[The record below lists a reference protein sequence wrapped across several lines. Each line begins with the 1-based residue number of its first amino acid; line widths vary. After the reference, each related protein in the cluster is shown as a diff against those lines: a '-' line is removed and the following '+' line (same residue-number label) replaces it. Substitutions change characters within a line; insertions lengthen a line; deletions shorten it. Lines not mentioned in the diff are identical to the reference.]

1 METVSFPGNAMD
13 HKNDRQLIYGSLLTY
28 LQMGASIVIGLLYTP
43 FLLRILGQEE
53 YGLYSTIASTIA
65 ILSILSLGF
74 GSSYVRY
81 FMKYRTAGDEEG
93 IARLNGLY
101 IAVFSVIGVIA
112 LACGLYLTAHMELLF
127 DTGLKESQYVTA
139 RILMILLAVDLGI
152 SFPMSVFNNYIIAHE
167 RYVFLKL
174 TSILNTVVS
183 PLITLPVL
191 LLGYGSVGMTAVTV
205 LVSVVVYII
214 QIAYCRRE
222 LRVRITFRNLE
233 KGLVREIAI
242 FSSFIAINIVVDQ
255 INNNLDKVIITRF
268 CGTAAAAVYAIGQ
281 QISIYYTSFST
292 AISSMFTPRIHA
304 IVQSHP
310 DDVSYLRRELTGL
323 FIRVGRLQFFLLALI
338 LTGFI
343 FFGRPFIHLWAGPE
357 YAGSYPIA
365 LLLLIPGTV
374 PLIQNIGI
382 EIQRAQNLH
391 QYRSILYGGMAVLN
405 LIISIYLCRRL
416 GALGCAIGTAIA
428 VLLANGLA
436 MNILYQKKI
445 NIDVIAFWKDILRTL
460 PGMILPVLCGAA
472 MVRFMD
478 LYRLPVMLL
487 GIVVYAAVFAAS
499 VWFLSMNGEEKAL
512 VTGLWKRRSTE

>member
-1 METVSFPGNAMD
+1 MD

-43 FLLRILGQEE
+43 FILRTLGQEE
-53 YGLYSTIASTIA
+53 YGLYSTIASTISL
-65 ILSILSLGF
+65 LSILSLGF

-81 FMKYRTAGDEEG
+81 FMKYRTSGDEDG

-101 IAVFSVIGVIA
+101 ITVFSVIGVIA
-112 LACGLYLTAHMELLF
+112 LACGFYLTAHMELLF
-127 DTGLKESQYVTA
+127 GAGLKESQHVTA
-139 RILMILLAVDLGI
+139 RILMILLAVNLGI

-191 LLGYGSVGMTAVTV
+191 LLGYGSIGMTAVTV
-205 LVSVVVYII
+205 IVSAVVYVI
-214 QIAYCRRE
+214 QIAYCRKE
-222 LRVRITFRNLE
+222 LRIRITFRNLE
-233 KGLVREIAI
+233 KGLVKEIAI
-242 FSSFIAINIVVDQ
+242 FSSFIAINIIVDQ

-268 CGTAAAAVYAIGQ
+268 AGTAAAAVYAIGQ
-281 QISIYYTSFST
+281 QINIYYTSFST
-292 AISSMFTPRIHA
+292 AISGMFTPRIHA
-304 IVQSHP
+304 IVQSHR
-310 DDVSYLRRELTGL
+310 DDTPYLRRELTEL
-323 FIRVGRLQFFLLALI
+323 FIRVGRLQFFLLSLI

-343 FFGRPFIHLWAGPE
+343 FFGRPFIQLWAGE
-357 YAGSYPIA
+357 GYEGSYPIA

-391 QYRSILYGGMAVLN
+391 HYRSILYGSMAVLN
-405 LIISIYLCRRL
+405 LIISIYLCKRL
-416 GALGCAIGTAIA
+416 GALGCAIGTAVA

-445 NIDVIAFWKDILRTL
+445 NIDVAAFWRDILKTM
-460 PGMILPVLCGAA
+460 PGMLLPILCGVLMAL
-472 MVRFMD
+472 FLD

-487 GIVVYAAVFAAS
+487 GIVGYAAVFAAS
-499 VWFLSMNGEEKAL
+499 VWRFSMNAEEKAL
-512 VTGLWKRRSTE
+512 VVGLLKKGRTNE